1 MKPMRKLSETELKL
15 SEKNLKLSQNQV
27 NFLNRE
33 IISIKHNIEHQIMFN
48 ADVAMKENQKRL
60 KAIES
65 EIYQYNAVIKTLEVQ
80 IKDGVEIKD
89 KEVKE

>member
-1 MKPMRKLSETELKL
+1 MRKLSETELKL

-65 EIYQYNAVIKTLEVQ
+65 EIYQHNAVIKTLEVQ

>member
-1 MKPMRKLSETELKL
+1 MRKLSETELKL

-27 NFLNRE
+27 DFLNRE

>member
-27 NFLNRE
+27 DFLNRE

>member
-27 NFLNRE
+27 DFLNRE

-89 KEVKE
+89 KEGK

>member
-27 NFLNRE
+27 DFLNRE
-33 IISIKHNIEHQIMFN
+33 TISIKHNIEHQIMFN
-48 ADVAMKENQKRL
+48 ADVVMKENQKRL

-89 KEVKE
+89 KEGK

>member
-27 NFLNRE
+27 DFLNRE

-48 ADVAMKENQKRL
+48 ADVVMKENQKRL